1 MNISS
6 VWTGL
11 ANPVL
16 DPSQVAGGEEGI
28 AAHPSTRMRALG
40 DAEGRG
46 EEGWASVRVEG
57 KDWGKV
63 LSVGRLGG
71 RVVACKCFKICLP
84 RLLSCDRTRE
94 TRETSMHTC
103 IPALTHTGFCH
114 EHALILYVYLSN
126 EQHGADESVLTV
138 SAAPGPTTGY
148 RTNSGTVLRQQL

>member
-40 DAEGRG
+40 DADGRG

-71 RVVACKCFKICLP
+71 RVVACECFRICLP
-84 RLLSCDRTRE
+84 CLFSFDE
-94 TRETSMHTC
+94 TREPS
-103 IPALTHTGFCH
+103 THTVAKTYRF
-114 EHALILYVYLSN
+114 LSR
-126 EQHGADESVLTV
+126 ACSDSLRLSVK
-138 SAAPGPTTGY
+138 
-148 RTNSGTVLRQQL
+148 